1 MCSQTTGVRVT
12 QNGGLLGVSVYT
24 QKLRSGTQEASL
36 TTHTQIIVYTQRPA
50 NSFSVCSQ
58 LTGVGTQ
65 TGGLL
70 GVSVYTQKLR
80 YSTQAL
86 CRSFFLL
93 LIDKLPVN
101 STQSR
106 SGVNRA
112 AVAYTEKSDH
122 THKCSR
128 LTNVADFVSVYY
140 H

>member
-1 MCSQTTGVRVT
+1 MYYQGCIKI
-12 QNGGLLGVSVYT
+12 GLCIYTDRLLCGAFLLYTKCVS
-24 QKLRSGTQEASL
+24 ASS
-36 TTHTQIIVYTQRPA
+36 HTYDCVHTETRKFVFCVFTA
-50 NSFSVCSQ
+50 HRRE
-58 LTGVGTQ
+58 GTQ

-86 CRSFFLL
+86 CRSVNSIFLL